1 MDADGEAL
9 HQIWA
14 AHSLVGLDWDFFPFS
29 SSSIC
34 ACYNRINGISVHKQK
49 MMCVAIYGSNSRAN
63 LIKISFI
70 C

>member
-1 MDADGEAL
+1 
-9 HQIWA
+9 
-14 AHSLVGLDWDFFPFS
+14 LVGLDWDFFPFS